1 MWACAQDSTPRKRRE
16 IVRRRNAPK
25 TSGVEWRH
33 PLVEKEGDRLTSA
46 HAEPLPTSTAWY
58 VPLARAIPALALATV
73 VTFSA
78 DHSARLGLVTLASF
92 ALITGA
98 VIVTASVLSP
108 HRDISRSLTITQGV
122 ITLAT
127 AVAAFIAADG
137 GQAYFVFLLTAF
149 AAITGF
155 IELYLGLRSR
165 GRDASSRDWVFV
177 GGLTA
182 LLALVVLLV
191 PPGFSQPFTGP
202 DGIAREL
209 TASVVVVGLL
219 GAYWAILGVYLV
231 IAALSLKWSRTDHA
245 AVTAAVQQKE
255 D

>member
-1 MWACAQDSTPRKRRE
+1 M
-16 IVRRRNAPK
+16 
-25 TSGVEWRH
+25 
-33 PLVEKEGDRLTSA
+33 TSA
-46 HAEPLPTSTAWY
+46 HAEPLPASTAWY
-58 VPLARAIPALALATV
+58 VPLARAIPAIAVAIA

-92 ALITGA
+92 ALVSG
-98 VIVTASVLSP
+98 SVLLTSSLLSP
-108 HRDISRSLTITQGV
+108 QRGIARTMTITQGAV
-122 ITLAT
+122 TLAT
-127 AVAAFIAADG
+127 AVAAFVASSG

-177 GGLTA
+177 GSLTA

-191 PPGFSQPFTGP
+191 PPGFSQPYTGP
-202 DGIAREL
+202 DGIDREL
-209 TASVVVVGLL
+209 TASIVVVGLL

-231 IAALSLKWSRTDHA
+231 IAALSLKWSNKDQVVA
-245 AVTAAVQQKE
+245 AAAMQQKE

>member
-1 MWACAQDSTPRKRRE
+1 M
-16 IVRRRNAPK
+16 
-25 TSGVEWRH
+25 
-33 PLVEKEGDRLTSA
+33 TSA
-46 HAEPLPTSTAWY
+46 HTEPLPASTAWY
-58 VPLARAIPALALATV
+58 VPLARAIPAIAVAIA

-92 ALITGA
+92 TLVAGA
-98 VIVTASVLSP
+98 VILTASVLSP
-108 HRDISRSLTITQGV
+108 HRGIQRTLLITQGV
-122 ITLAT
+122 VTVMT
-127 AVAAFIAADG
+127 AIAAFVATGG

-177 GGLTA
+177 GSLTA
-182 LLALVVLLV
+182 ILALVVLLV
-191 PPGFSQPFTGP
+191 PPGFAQPYTGP
-202 DGIAREL
+202 DGVDREL
-209 TASVVVVGLL
+209 TASIVVVGLL

-231 IAALSLKWSRTDHA
+231 IAALSLKWSSNDHIA
-245 AVTAAVQQKE
+245 ATAAVQQKE

>member
-1 MWACAQDSTPRKRRE
+1 
-16 IVRRRNAPK
+16 
-25 TSGVEWRH
+25 
-33 PLVEKEGDRLTSA
+33 LTSA
-46 HAEPLPTSTAWY
+46 HAEPLPASTAWY
-58 VPLARAIPALALATV
+58 VPLARAIPALALAILI
-73 VTFSA
+73 TFSA

-92 ALITGA
+92 ALAAGA
-98 VIVTASVLSP
+98 VILTTSVLSP
-108 HRDISRSLTITQGV
+108 VRGIVRTLTIAQGS
-122 ITLAT
+122 ITIAT
-127 AVAAFIAADG
+127 AIAAFVATGG

-177 GGLTA
+177 GSLTA
-182 LLALVVLLV
+182 LLSLIVLLV

-202 DGIAREL
+202 DGIDREL
-209 TASVVVVGLL
+209 TASIVVVGLL

-231 IAALSLKWSRTDHA
+231 IAALSLKWGEKDHDA
-245 AVTAAVQQKE
+245 ETAAVQRKE

>member
-1 MWACAQDSTPRKRRE
+1 M
-16 IVRRRNAPK
+16 
-25 TSGVEWRH
+25 
-33 PLVEKEGDRLTSA
+33 TSA

-58 VPLARAIPALALATV
+58 VPLARAIPALALAIV

-92 ALITGA
+92 TLVAGA
-98 VIVTASVLSP
+98 VLVTASVISP
-108 HRDISRSLTITQGV
+108 HKGVSRNLWITQGV
-122 ITLAT
+122 VTVAT
-127 AVAAFIAADG
+127 AIAAFVATGG

-177 GGLTA
+177 GALTA
-182 LLALVVLLV
+182 LLALIVLLV
-191 PPGFSQPFTGP
+191 PPGFSQPYTGP
-202 DGIAREL
+202 DGIDREL
-209 TASVVVVGLL
+209 TASIVVVGLL

-231 IAALSLKWSRTDHA
+231 IAAFSLKWSNKDHDSVA
-245 AVTAAVQQKE
+245 AAVQQKE